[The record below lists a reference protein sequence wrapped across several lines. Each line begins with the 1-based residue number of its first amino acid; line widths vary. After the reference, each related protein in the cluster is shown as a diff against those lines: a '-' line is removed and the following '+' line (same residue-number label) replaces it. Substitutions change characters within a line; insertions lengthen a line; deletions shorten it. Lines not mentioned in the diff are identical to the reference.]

1 MRYCMESSL
10 LFQSTPLGTNP
21 RPERGCWP
29 SLLMLLQRETPVS
42 CISWAEGCSFAHIFW
57 FNRIHSHSASSRTC
71 PELGPTIKGTGQ
83 VRLLQGAGQS
93 SKTSKS
99 SKTSARGTHPESSDL
114 RERAQRHQLGD
125 LFLSCSPF
133 PYVTWF
139 MGS

>member
-1 MRYCMESSL
+1 MLYGKL
-10 LFQSTPLGTNP
+10 STFPKYTIGDKPKARTRMLAKLAYAASEGDTRVLG
-21 RPERGCWP
+21 
-29 SLLMLLQRETPVS
+29 QD

-57 FNRIHSHSASSRTC
+57 SNRIHSHSASSRTC
-71 PELGPTIKGTGQ
+71 PELGPTIK
-83 VRLLQGAGQS
+83 GAGQS